1 MLALPTAHLLHSSD
15 NLPSV
20 FSKVHSMLTCFEQ
33 QRVTLVK
40 SFSEEGTDYI
50 CLINHMPQKWCR
62 GQDSTSSNNHL
73 EPKPR
78 KGSQKSKG
86 CWRKKRV
93 VLSMCVKL

>member
-15 NLPSV
+15 NLLSV

-50 CLINHMPQKWCR
+50 VFDQSHASEMVPWPGL
-62 GQDSTSSNNHL
+62 HL
-73 EPKPR
+73 
-78 KGSQKSKG
+78 Q
-86 CWRKKRV
+86 
-93 VLSMCVKL
+93 